1 MSDAPANQHTAAPAP
16 ASRSTTTPTPTP
28 APTPVPNTAP
38 SATSPSP
45 LLIGKAFI
53 KQYYQVLSTNP
64 AQITKFYK
72 PNSLISHS
80 LLPSVPGITKTLR
93 EYQDHASNAKDKA
106 NANANANANTLFA
119 WCRPEKGDKL
129 CFDFGRGAID
139 AQGTIN
145 GGILLVVTGHI
156 RLPCWKADGEDDG
169 MKRFVHTFFLNNGAP
184 AGKKRQFYVHNDVL
198 RFLDQGVDLDLD
210 LDLDSTIIQNDDKK
224 KDAVEQQD
232 EHVSESEKE
241 GGEVT
246 VPPVQ
251 NEEVA
256 SAAVVVANKEDTPAT
271 KEDSNTS
278 EGDAKE
284 TAVDIVDESKEGEK
298 ENGTAAAVANAAIVV
313 ESKVVDVIN
322 AAERVKDSTAG
333 SAAHT
338 SVAVEGGKKDKSTE
352 TAEKDADTKKVAK
365 ETASKP
371 TKSVENKG
379 KTEATTLQE
388 KKPRKN
394 KSRGRARKSRSSSP
408 TEGST
413 STSSKG
419 KKATAGSWA
428 SLVAGGSGP
437 SAVAAAAAD
446 AAAEISKDE
455 KQNSAPPSTVT
466 NAKKSSNSSAKK
478 ESTSEQEKM
487 KGEQASSDQQ
497 SQPQQQQ
504 QQQQNQQQQ
513 QPLLS
518 KKAAAAQRTPEA
530 TVLIK
535 NIPDRTKEPEIR
547 AMFEPY
553 ASKFQKRILGITLLA
568 NRGFCFVDFD
578 SKDVVDDIVK
588 DVEAEKEAKAEIK
601 KTGGD
606 ATVSKFTINRRALEV
621 GRKVPADKAATGG
634 RGRGPRRSSSPSRG
648 GGYKN
653 NRGGGRRNS
662 PRGGNRSGN
671 KK

>member
-1 MSDAPANQHTAAPAP
+1 MSDAPAIQQTAAVAVAVADPVTVTAPPVTSTSASSSTSSPAP
-16 ASRSTTTPTPTP
+16 NAGPP
-28 APTPVPNTAP
+28 ATA
-38 SATSPSP
+38 PSP

-80 LLPSVPGITKTLR
+80 LLPSVPGITKTLK
-93 EYQDHASNAKDKA
+93 EYQDDKTSTSTNTNA
-106 NANANANANTLFA
+106 LFA

-139 AQGTIN
+139 AQETIN
-145 GGILLVVTGHI
+145 GGILLIVTGHI

-198 RFLDQGVDLDLD
+198 RFMDQGVV
-210 LDLDSTIIQNDDKK
+210 LDSDSDSDSSI
-224 KDAVEQQD
+224 VEVEYKQTD
-232 EHVSESEKE
+232 EVVSVSEKE
-241 GGEVT
+241 SVSVQ
-246 VPPVQ
+246 VPESPVQ
-251 NEEVA
+251 GEEA
-256 SAAVVVANKEDTPAT
+256 ALAAVVNEKKTASRQDDSKKSEVDTEGPA
-271 KEDSNTS
+271 DDVVN
-278 EGDAKE
+278 D
-284 TAVDIVDESKEGEK
+284 SKEGEK
-298 ENGTAAAVANAAIVV
+298 KDTAVTAVSNPVIVA
-313 ESKVVDVIN
+313 EKRVVDVDAD
-322 AAERVKDSTAG
+322 AADVAKKDTTRNVVSTTASAEEGTKEKSAESSIKDAG
-333 SAAHT
+333 AKK
-338 SVAVEGGKKDKSTE
+338 GGKN
-352 TAEKDADTKKVAK
+352 
-365 ETASKP
+365 TASKSN
-371 TKSVENKG
+371 KSEEKKG
-379 KTEATTLQE
+379 KSDATTLQE

-408 TEGST
+408 TDGNV
-413 STSSKG
+413 SSKG

-446 AAAEISKDE
+446 AAAEISKEE
-455 KQNSAPPSTVT
+455 KQNSASAPAAANT
-466 NAKKSSNSSAKK
+466 KKSSKSNTKK
-478 ESTSEQEKM
+478 EAKSEQEA

-497 SQPQQQQ
+497 SESQPQQEQQQQ
-504 QQQQNQQQQ
+504 QQQQQ
-513 QPLLS
+513 LLS

-553 ASKFQKRILGITLLA
+553 ASNLKKRILGITLLA

-588 DVEAEKEAKAEIK
+588 AVEAEKDAKAKSK
-601 KTGGD
+601 KDGGD
-606 ATVSKFTINRRALEV
+606 DTVSKFTINRRALEV
-621 GRKVPADKAATGG
+621 GRKIPADKAVSGG
-634 RGRGPRRSSSPSRG
+634 RGRGPRRSSSPNHG
-648 GGYKN
+648 GGFKN

-662 PRGGNRSGN
+662 PRGGTRSGN